1 MSSKKRDSIDI
12 LFNTLYK
19 EHPEQKVLLFSN
31 TTLKTITQD
40 TKFMNQ
46 FDAVKFD
53 SSEKLPDTLKEKG
66 YFIVHLGKGNH
77 AFVKGNGY
85 HKFESISDVR
95 KIDTKG
101 GLIDEVGQSE
111 AGAIS
116 FIYNS
121 GIIQNFLGEKNV
133 QVHTARRSKVS
144 FGFKVNGA
152 VLFAD
157 KQQIELD
164 GIFETPGGVIIPV
177 EAKNVEYGDFEIRQI
192 FSMKK
197 YFDAL
202 IQKGSLP
209 NTVKV
214 RLLFLVRLRDRK
226 QNLCKIYEYK
236 FTDDEDLNS
245 IKFVQAVEYVI
256 K

>member
-19 EHPEQKVLLFSN
+19 KHQEQKVLLFSN
-31 TTLKTITQD
+31 TALKTITQD

-53 SSEKLPDTLKEKG
+53 SSEKLPGTLKEKG

-85 HKFESISDVR
+85 HKFESISDIR
-95 KIDTKG
+95 KIDNKG
-101 GLIDEVGQSE
+101 GLIDKVGQSE

-144 FGFKVNGA
+144 FEFKVNGS

-197 YFDAL
+197 YFDVL
-202 IQKGSLP
+202 IKKGSLP

-226 QNLCKIYEYK
+226 QNSCKIYEYK